1 MGVNQSHDL
10 HVSVLLGQ
18 HPGCGS
24 TVVSRVH
31 FDSLGQFAE
40 GELGASPTEQPHS
53 QLRTLEKRAETREPH
68 PHTPHCA
75 G

>member
-1 MGVNQSHDL
+1 MGIDQSHDL

-31 FDSLGQFAE
+31 FDSLEQFAE

-53 QLRTLEKRAETREPH
+53 RLQTLEKVETSEPH
-68 PHTPHCA
+68 PHAPHRTE
-75 G
+75 